1 MEGFFWSN
9 ILNASQVTGSSK
21 EEESSQCSQKKNV
34 LITSSKSD
42 EYCSSNSSISL
53 NLSSVSNNI
62 FFNDINQ
69 NNPNVNNNAKT
80 IAEPKNKNIFLGKK
94 RKIHFDVI
102 KKGYKKPFFRSYNI
116 DNISLNIANKEEIRQ
131 NSNSLEST
139 SSNEKS
145 KTSELQKNKK
155 VKLFNT
161 YIDDVNNY
169 PKQNLK
175 EGRWS
180 YDEQIRFI
188 IAFVKFGKNYK
199 LIQKYISSRK
209 VPQIISHAQK
219 FFKRLKQI
227 KNNEYDFTN
236 DNIKNLFDIFD
247 IIENN
252 NKTTMNNKE
261 YIINTLISLCEEEN
275 KSKKKEDIIIQIKEE
290 KTLEELFPNNMS
302 DIDMEKII
310 YENEEIKKD
319 NTYSK
324 EIDIYNII
332 ERETNK
338 ESQEQ
343 DNYVDHSC
351 IDNLSNNKI
360 YEDNAFLS
368 NDFDIICSDE
378 ISLEANNNIYNF
390 YKKRKM
396 PYLNYYI

>member
-102 KKGYKKPFFRSYNI
+102 KNGYKKPFFRSYNI
-116 DNISLNIANKEEIRQ
+116 DNISLNIAKKEEIRQ

-275 KSKKKEDIIIQIKEE
+275 KNKKKEDIIIQIKEE
-290 KTLEELFPNNMS
+290 KTLDELFPDSMS

-343 DNYVDHSC
+343 DNYVDYSC

-360 YEDNAFLS
+360 YENNLFL
-368 NDFDIICSDE
+368 
-378 ISLEANNNIYNF
+378 LLLVV
-390 YKKRKM
+390 
-396 PYLNYYI
+396 YL